1 VPEHPGPQHPQQSR
15 VPERR
20 CGLHLQYEE
29 DQRNAPTGHDGQI
42 YSVAFSTD
50 GNLESALAQGLA
62 AAGFMPNAVMAQA
75 LAVARRRAGDSSPI
89 CG

>member
-1 VPEHPGPQHPQQSR
+1 VPEHPDPRYPQQSR

-20 CGLHLQYEE
+20 WGLHLQYEE

-62 AAGFMPNAVMAQA
+62 ATGFMPNADEAW
-75 LAVARRRAGDSSPI
+75 GI
-89 CG
+89 